1 MKPAFT
7 AMVMYSCDQFL
18 AGTDPVYGM
27 NNVNRA
33 WWDTVSKMEK
43 RHTSH
48 CIGLSVCPFS

>member
-18 AGTDPVYGM
+18 AGTDPVFGM
-27 NNVNRA
+27 ANVREA
-33 WWDTVSKMEK
+33 WGDTVSKMET

-48 CIGLSVCPFS
+48 CIN